1 MLNLEQIL
9 SFAKENNFPTG
20 REKQA
25 LAEYLQCVIL
35 HALFQHAPVGKIS
48 FVGGTSLRFF
58 YNLSRFSEDLDFDN
72 FGLNANDFEILMA
85 EVVKDLTAQGFVVDS
100 LVKIKGAY
108 HCYIR
113 FANLLFEN
121 KLSGHSTEKILIKV
135 DTTEQNFLVKPE
147 KKFFNRYGIVEE
159 VLVNPKDILMA
170 QKIGALLGRKTA
182 KGRDF
187 FDFIF
192 LDGITKPN
200 LSYLKQKT
208 GIASLP
214 ELKVKLL
221 ERCAEVNFAD
231 LAKDVAPF
239 LFDARD
245 AVRII
250 KFKEYIEQWDVSS

>member
-1 MLNLEQIL
+1 MLDLEQIL
-9 SFAKENNFPTG
+9 SFAKENNFPAG

-25 LAEYLQCVIL
+25 LAEYLQCIIL
-35 HALFQHAPVGKIS
+35 QSLFQHAPIGKIS
-48 FVGGTSLRFF
+48 FIGGTSLRFF

-72 FGLNANDFEILMA
+72 LGLDSDDFEFLMGK
-85 EVVKDLTAQGFVVDS
+85 VVKDLLLQGFQVDS

-113 FANLLFEN
+113 FGNLLFQN
-121 KLSGHSTEKILIKV
+121 KLSPHADEKILIKI
-135 DTTEQNFLVKPE
+135 DTVKQDYTFVSD

-200 LSYLKQKT
+200 LGYLKEKL
-208 GIASLP
+208 GIGSMS
-214 ELKVKLL
+214 ELKEKLL
-221 ERCAEVNFAD
+221 ARCDEIDFEEMVR
-231 LAKDVAPF
+231 DVAPF
-239 LFDARD
+239 LFNAND
-245 AVRII
+245 AVRIL
-250 KFKEYIEQWDVSS
+250 KFKQYIEQWEIDS